1 MKSQIRCIVLIGLGS
16 IGKRHL
22 ESLIKLKHKY
32 NIYLIDKNLEAL
44 KFCKKKFCKDTN
56 AHNLFFS
63 NKMTNLPRFMDLA
76 IIATTADKRREV
88 TEKLI
93 YQASIKYVIFEKIV
107 FQQVKDFKHIIN
119 LLKKKN
125 IRSYVNF
132 VRRAYPSYQK
142 LKKEVNKKP
151 LAMSIKGNNWGMA
164 SNSFHY
170 LDLLSYFI
178 EENKFYLVN
187 SNLHKKIYKS
197 KRNFFYEF
205 GGKFTIKSSYGST
218 IVFQDNMIG
227 KKKPSITIALKDKK
241 ILINE
246 EKNIINKFGNKKTQ
260 LVKEKKFKEILQSN
274 LTHRCVAKIFK
285 NGKSE
290 LPSLSESYL
299 IHLPLIKLFNKHLFE
314 VKKKSFLRYPI
325 T

>member
-63 NKMTNLPRFMDLA
+63 NKMTNLPKFIDLA
-76 IIATTADKRREV
+76 IIATNADKRREV

-93 YQASIKYVIFEKIV
+93 YRSSIKYIIFEKIA
-107 FQQVKDFKHIIN
+107 FQSITDFKKIIYLLN
-119 LLKKKN
+119 KKGIKSWVNCPRRCWPMYKKLKKKIN
-125 IRSYVNF
+125 
-132 VRRAYPSYQK
+132 Q
-142 LKKEVNKKP
+142 KP
-151 LAMSIKGNNWGMA
+151 LAMRIEGNNWGMA
-164 SNSFHY
+164 SNSVHC
-170 LDLLSYFI
+170 LDLLSYLI
-178 EENKFYLVN
+178 GENKFYLVN

-197 KRNFFYEF
+197 KRIFFYEF
-205 GGKFTIKSSYGST
+205 GGKFIIKSLYGST
-218 IVFQDNMIG
+218 IIFQDNMIG
-227 KKKPSITIALKDKK
+227 KNRPKFLIDLKGKKF
-241 ILINE
+241 LIHE
-246 EKNIINKFGNKKTQ
+246 EKSIIKEFNKK
-260 LVKEKKFKEILQSN
+260 KKSLIKQIKFEAPLLSN
-274 LTHRCVAKIFK
+274 LTHKNVTKIFK
-285 NGKSE
+285 YGKSE

-299 IHLPLIKLFNKHLFE
+299 IHLPLIRLFNKHLFE
-314 VKKKSFLRYPI
+314 VKKKIFLKCPI

>member
-93 YQASIKYVIFEKIV
+93 YQASVKYIIFEKIA
-107 FQQVKDFKHIIN
+107 FQSITDFKKIIYFLN
-119 LLKKKN
+119 KRGVK
-125 IRSYVNF
+125 SWVNCP
-132 VRRAYPSYQK
+132 RRVFPIYKK
-142 LKKEVNKKP
+142 LKKEINGKP
-151 LAMSIKGNNWGMA
+151 LVMSIEGNNWGMA
-164 SNSFHY
+164 SSSVHF
-170 LDLLSYFI
+170 LDLLSYLI

-187 SNLHKKIYKS
+187 SNLDKKIYGS
-197 KRNFFYEF
+197 KRKSFYEF
-205 GGKFTIKSSYGST
+205 SGKFIIKSLYGS
-218 IVFQDNMIG
+218 IIMFRDNMIG
-227 KKKPSITIALKDKK
+227 NNKPNITIDLKGKK
-241 ILINE
+241 FFINE
-246 EKNIINKFGNKKTQ
+246 EKGIIKKFDNKKMRLTKQ
-260 LVKEKKFKEILQSN
+260 IKFNYPLQSN
-274 LTHRCVAKIFK
+274 LTHKYITKIFK
-285 NGKSE
+285 YGKSE

-299 IHLPLIKLFNKHLFE
+299 IHLPLIKLFNDHLFK
-314 VKKKSFLRYPI
+314 VKKKFFLKCPI